1 MGILGVNDCV
11 LDVSKLTLDD
21 IREMSDKLKETI
33 DNDPK
38 VYPPMLVVPKSVY
51 EKLKKVNPN
60 AV

>member
-1 MGILGVNDCV
+1 MNDCV